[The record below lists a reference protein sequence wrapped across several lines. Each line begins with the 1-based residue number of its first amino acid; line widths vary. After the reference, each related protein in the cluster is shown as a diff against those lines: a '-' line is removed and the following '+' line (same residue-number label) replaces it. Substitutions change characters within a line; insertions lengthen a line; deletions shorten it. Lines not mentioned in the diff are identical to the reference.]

1 MCDRIYGT
9 GSWLSGSMGQDL
21 YDRLPWDRIP
31 GPVSG
36 SGPRGEERAYVGCIA
51 VRYACVVNVAHRYS
65 TVKYSQVSFLSPQT
79 SPSPNPIRIPSVR
92 PASTKT
98 QDREQP
104 PVRPC
109 PPITDQ
115 RSGSRALHTPHMIRS
130 AGEGGL
136 RTVIVIFFSVQ
147 C

>member
-1 MCDRIYGT
+1 MT
-9 GSWLSGSMGQDL
+9 GSMGQDHGCQDL
-21 YDRLPWDRIP
+21 WDRISMTGFRGTASQAP
-31 GPVSG
+31 CRVWA
-36 SGPRGEERAYVGCIA
+36 PRGEERAYVGCIA

-98 QDREQP
+98 QGREQP

-115 RSGSRALHTPHMIRS
+115 RSGSRALHTPHTIRS
-130 AGEGGL
+130 AGGGGL